1 MAWVS
6 KLITDGE
13 IDALRLVA
21 AQAWSDDTEYP
32 LIQKRGGIGEG
43 QCYVTS
49 VWLQSRLGGFVGK
62 KAGHFVWLSP
72 DKSYTLDLTNNH
84 TGSVAYEPNDGYVD
98 FAVSHNFR
106 TERFIK
112 RANLLF
118 NNLPKVVKIAAD
130 SLVGDGHPA
139 TEPQRQND
147 IDDQYWHDEPNL
159 DPREGEYKFFM
170 ADGELEIAPSKDYDH
185 DDLKEHLGLDDDY
198 DGPMAIG
205 HVIVNDNTA
214 TWEAKSNVD
223 LHSLVKE
230 FKDYTKSVGWR
241 WNGLTDIHG
250 EPINDDFGPDKT
262 AKVLN
267 YVCADE
273 HLYIGKIAHS
283 VLALNAESDEPL
295 MGVIYIAEDKA
306 KVDPVY
312 TAAIK
317 PLFEWAADQGLKLY
331 GSSNNLIKRYEDMEQ
346 KNVGDPQNGNS
357 NPVEGDGPEPD
368 EKEIKERAKDGVILC
383 PDCEGLFV
391 SNDDFQEHRRKE
403 HGSVE
408 EINQTEDGGFP
419 DLPNMDQTNPAHFT
433 EQQPLTMPVYG
444 SKEAA
449 RVDGFNKYT
458 KTFGNNSDSKFYV
471 AYMNGSPVGYTA
483 IAEDGEIK
491 MMHSASSDQRI
502 LNSMLDKVEKHYSYL
517 YGYTGANWPEQ
528 RKWTNVL
535 GQKWVKSAAK
545 EPKDLLEASV
555 PFIYDIAADEL
566 TIGRPGEKT
575 SDVPGNF
582 TPGGIVEGEYAKGG
596 KVTIY
601 TATNMPYS
609 VNHLLTLWYHTNP
622 TYLIKS
628 VFLEDQDGGKTKLAS
643 N

>member
-1 MAWVS
+1 
-6 KLITDGE
+6 
-13 IDALRLVA
+13 
-21 AQAWSDDTEYP
+21 
-32 LIQKRGGIGEG
+32 
-43 QCYVTS
+43 
-49 VWLQSRLGGFVGK
+49 
-62 KAGHFVWLSP
+62 
-72 DKSYTLDLTNNH
+72 
-84 TGSVAYEPNDGYVD
+84 
-98 FAVSHNFR
+98 
-106 TERFIK
+106 
-112 RANLLF
+112 
-118 NNLPKVVKIAAD
+118 
-130 SLVGDGHPA
+130 
-139 TEPQRQND
+139 
-147 IDDQYWHDEPNL
+147 
-159 DPREGEYKFFM
+159 
-170 ADGELEIAPSKDYDH
+170 
-185 DDLKEHLGLDDDY
+185 
-198 DGPMAIG
+198 
-205 HVIVNDNTA
+205 
-214 TWEAKSNVD
+214 
-223 LHSLVKE
+223 
-230 FKDYTKSVGWR
+230 
-241 WNGLTDIHG
+241 
-250 EPINDDFGPDKT
+250 
-262 AKVLN
+262 
-267 YVCADE
+267 
-273 HLYIGKIAHS
+273 
-283 VLALNAESDEPL
+283 
-295 MGVIYIAEDKA
+295 
-306 KVDPVY
+306 
-312 TAAIK
+312 
-317 PLFEWAADQGLKLY
+317 
-331 GSSNNLIKRYEDMEQ
+331 
-346 KNVGDPQNGNS
+346 
-357 NPVEGDGPEPD
+357 
-368 EKEIKERAKDGVILC
+368 
-383 PDCEGLFV
+383 
-391 SNDDFQEHRRKE
+391 
-403 HGSVE
+403 
-408 EINQTEDGGFP
+408 
-419 DLPNMDQTNPAHFT
+419 MDQTNPAHFT

-483 IAEDGEIK
+483 IAEDGEIE